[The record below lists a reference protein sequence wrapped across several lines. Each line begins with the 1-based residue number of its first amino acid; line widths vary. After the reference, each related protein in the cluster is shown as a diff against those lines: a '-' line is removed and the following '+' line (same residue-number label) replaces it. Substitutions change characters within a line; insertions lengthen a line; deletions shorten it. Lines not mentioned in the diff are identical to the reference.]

1 MTKEKL
7 KIYHNP
13 RCSKSRKAL
22 ELISSQNIKLQIV
35 KYLQSGI
42 LKKDLEDIFKITKFD
57 INNFIRKKDQSFK
70 DLKVD
75 INELSTNQVIKLIL
89 ENPVII
95 ERPILIKYENDVLVD
110 AIIGRPPELV
120 LKLLD

>member
-1 MTKEKL
+1 MTKKKL

-22 ELISSQNIKLQIV
+22 ELISSQNFKLQIV

-75 INELSTNQVIKLIL
+75 INELSTDQVIKLIL

-95 ERPILIKYENDVLVD
+95 ERPILIKYENDGLVD

>member
-1 MTKEKL
+1 MTKKKL

-22 ELISSQNIKLQIV
+22 ELISSQNFKLQIV

-75 INELSTNQVIKLIL
+75 INELSTDQVINLIL

-110 AIIGRPPELV
+110 AIIGRPPEFV

>member
-1 MTKEKL
+1 MTKKKL

-22 ELISSQNIKLQIV
+22 ELISSQNFKLQIV

-75 INELSTNQVIKLIL
+75 INELSTDQVIKLIL

-120 LKLLD
+120 FKLLD

>member
-1 MTKEKL
+1 MTKKKL

-22 ELISSQNIKLQIV
+22 ELIPSQNFKLQIV

-75 INELSTNQVIKLIL
+75 INELSTDQVINLIL